1 MQLKEYQEQLDEGRL
16 YPDATM
22 VDYSK
27 WKNIEISD
35 DEDDTHP
42 NIDTPSLFRWRHQA
56 RLERMEERKKEQEE
70 HNRKKAET
78 LQKLKDAKE
87 KLAKLESE
95 QKDSADLTTLKK
107 VLHDLEE
114 EEKKIK
120 QKEEEMKKKER
131 LTPWNVD
138 TIGQD
143 GFTKTV
149 INTKP
154 PRKDADAGLSDEEK
168 EKRMKQFVK
177 ENEKKLKE
185 FGMLRKYDDSKKFLQ
200 EHPYLVCE
208 NTANYLVVWCINL
221 EMEEKHD
228 LMEHVAHQ
236 CICMQYILELSKQL
250 EVDPRACV
258 GSFFSRIQIAEVE
271 YKNSFDDELRAF
283 KDRIRKRAAENVA
296 DAVREA
302 EEEERK
308 ARLGPGGLD
317 PVEVFESLPESLQK
331 CFEAQD
337 IPLLQQTIASMSEE
351 EATYH
356 MKRCVDSGLWVP
368 DAKAKEKEE
377 QQKATK
383 ETPDPE

>member
-1 MQLKEYQEQLDEGRL
+1 
-16 YPDATM
+16 M

-27 WKNIEISD
+27 WKDIEISD

-56 RLERMEERKKEQEE
+56 RIERMEERRREQQE
-70 HNRKKAET
+70 HERKKAET
-78 LQKLKDAKE
+78 IKKLKDTKE

-95 QKDSADLTTLKK
+95 QKDSADLTALKK
-107 VLHDLEE
+107 VLQDLEE
-114 EEKKIK
+114 EQKKILA
-120 QKEEEMKKKER
+120 KEEEIKKKEK

-149 INTKP
+149 INTRP
-154 PRKDADAGLSDEEK
+154 PRQEDDTGLTDEEK
-168 EKRMKQFVK
+168 ERRMKQFVK

-185 FGMLRKYDDSKKFLQ
+185 FGMLRKYDDSKIFLTENPQ
-200 EHPYLVCE
+200 LVCE
-208 NTANYLVVWCINL
+208 NTANYLVIWCINL

-250 EVDPRACV
+250 DVDPRACV
-258 GSFFSRIQIAEVE
+258 RSFFSRIQTAEIE

-283 KDRIRKRAAENVA
+283 KERICKRAAEKVA
-296 DAVREA
+296 DALKEA

-317 PVEVFESLPESLQK
+317 PLEVFESLPESLKK
-331 CFEAQD
+331 CFETQD
-337 IPLLQQTIASMSEE
+337 IPLLHETIAAMPRE
-351 EATYH
+351 EASYH

-368 DAKAKEKEE
+368 DAKAKEKKDEE
-377 QQKATK
+377 
-383 ETPDPE
+383 ESLEDVEGTPDPE

>member
-1 MQLKEYQEQLDEGRL
+1 
-16 YPDATM
+16 
-22 VDYSK
+22 
-27 WKNIEISD
+27 ISD

-56 RLERMEERKKEQEE
+56 RLERMEERKREQEE
-70 HNRKKAET
+70 HKRKKAEHK
-78 LQKLKDAKE
+78 QKLKDTKE
-87 KLAKLESE
+87 KLARLESE
-95 QKDSADLTTLKK
+95 QKDSADLTALKK
-107 VLHDLEE
+107 VLQDLEE
-114 EEKKIK
+114 EEKQIK
-120 QKEEEMKKKER
+120 AREDEMNKKEK
-131 LTPWNVD
+131 LIPWNVD

-149 INTKP
+149 INTQP
-154 PRKDADAGLSDEEK
+154 ERIDDDSSFSDEEK

-185 FGMLRKYDDSKKFLQ
+185 FGMLRRYVDSKKFLSDNPQ
-200 EHPYLVCE
+200 IVCE
-208 NTANYLVVWCINL
+208 NTANYLVIWCINL

-250 EVDPRACV
+250 DIDPRACV
-258 GSFFSRIQIAEVE
+258 SSFFTRILIAEVE

-283 KDRIRKRAAENVA
+283 KDRICKRAAEKVA
-296 DAVREA
+296 DALREA

-317 PVEVFESLPESLQK
+317 PIEVFESLPKPLQK

-337 IPLLQQTIASMSEE
+337 IPLLQQTIAAMPEE
-351 EATYH
+351 EARYH
-356 MKRCVDSGLWVP
+356 MKRCIDSGLWVP
-368 DAKAKEKEE
+368 DTKAKDKEE
-377 QQKATK
+377 PEQTAK
-383 ETPDPE
+383 EETTDIPNPE

>member
-1 MQLKEYQEQLDEGRL
+1 MGVDVLCLNK
-16 YPDATM
+16 M

-27 WKNIEISD
+27 WKDIEISD

-56 RLERMEERKKEQEE
+56 RVERMEERKREHEE
-70 HNRKKAET
+70 HERKKIEHMK
-78 LQKLKDAKE
+78 KLKETKE
-87 KLAKLESE
+87 KLARLENE
-95 QKDSADLTTLKK
+95 QKDSADLSALKK
-107 VLHDLEE
+107 VLQDLEE

-120 QKEEEMKKKER
+120 AREDEMKKKEK

-154 PRKDADAGLSDEEK
+154 ARNDDDSTLSDEEK

-177 ENEKKLKE
+177 KNEKQLKE
-185 FGMLRKYDDSKKFLQ
+185 FGMLRRYDDSKKFLL
-200 EHPYLVCE
+200 EHPQIVCE
-208 NTANYLVVWCINL
+208 NTANYLVIWCINL

-228 LMEHVAHQ
+228 LMEHIAHQ

-250 EVDPRACV
+250 DVDPRACV
-258 GSFFSRIQIAEVE
+258 SSFFSRIQVAEVE
-271 YKNSFDDELRAF
+271 YKNSFDEELRAF
-283 KDRIRKRAAENVA
+283 KDRIRKRAAEKVA
-296 DAVREA
+296 DALREA

-308 ARLGPGGLD
+308 ERLGPGGLD
-317 PVEVFESLPESLQK
+317 PVEVFESLPKPLQQ

-337 IPLLQQTIASMSEE
+337 IPLLQQTIAAMPED
-351 EATYH
+351 EARYH
-356 MKRCVDSGLWVP
+356 MKRCIDSGLWVP

-377 QQKATK
+377 QEQNGK
-383 ETPDPE
+383 EEITGTPDPE

>member
-1 MQLKEYQEQLDEGRL
+1 
-16 YPDATM
+16 M

-56 RLERMEERKKEQEE
+56 RVERMEERKKEQEE

-78 LQKLKDAKE
+78 LQKLKDTKE
-87 KLAKLESE
+87 KLAKLENE
-95 QKDSADLTTLKK
+95 NNDSADLTALKK
-107 VLHDLEE
+107 VIQDLEE

-120 QKEEEMKKKER
+120 DKEEEMVKKER

-154 PRKDADAGLSDEEK
+154 VRRNDDAGLSDEEK

-177 ENEKKLKE
+177 DHEKELKE

-200 EHPYLVCE
+200 DHTYLVCE
-208 NTANYLVVWCINL
+208 NTANYLVIWCINL
-221 EMEEKHD
+221 EIEEKHN

-250 EVDPRACV
+250 DVDPRACV

-271 YKNSFDDELRAF
+271 YKKSFDEELRAF
-283 KDRIRKRAAENVA
+283 KDRIRKRAAEKVA

-302 EEEERK
+302 EEEEK
-308 ARLGPGGLD
+308 EARLGPGGLD
-317 PVEVFESLPESLQK
+317 PVEVFESLPEPLQK
-331 CFEAQD
+331 CFEMQD
-337 IPLLQQTIASMSEE
+337 IPLLQQTIASMPEE

-356 MKRCVDSGLWVP
+356 MRRCIDSGLWVP
-368 DAKAKEKEE
+368 DAKNKEKEKENKETEE
-377 QQKATK
+377 QQNAAG

>member
-1 MQLKEYQEQLDEGRL
+1 
-16 YPDATM
+16 M

-27 WKNIEISD
+27 WKSIEISD

-56 RLERMEERKKEQEE
+56 RLERMEERKREHEE
-70 HNRKKAET
+70 HERKKAET
-78 LQKLKDAKE
+78 LQKLKDTKE

-107 VLHDLEE
+107 VIHDLEKE
-114 EEKKIK
+114 QKMIK
-120 QKEEEMKKKER
+120 EKEEEMQKKER

-149 INTKP
+149 INTKS
-154 PRKDADAGLSDEEK
+154 PRKDEEAGLSDDEK

-177 ENEKKLKE
+177 ENEKNLKQ

-200 EHPYLVCE
+200 EHPHLACE
-208 NTANYLVVWCINL
+208 NTANYLVIWCINL

-250 EVDPRACV
+250 DVDPRACV
-258 GSFFSRIQIAEVE
+258 GSFFSRIQMPEVKE

-283 KDRIRKRAAENVA
+283 KERIRKRAAEKVA
-296 DAVREA
+296 EAVREA

-317 PVEVFESLPESLQK
+317 PVEVFESLPEALKK
-331 CFEAQD
+331 CFETQD
-337 IPLLQQTIASMSEE
+337 IPLLQQTIAAMPEE

-368 DAKAKEKEE
+368 DAKAKEKEKEE
-377 QQKATK
+377 QQSA
-383 ETPDPE
+383 TPDPE